1 MGKKRHVRA
10 EYSCAL
16 CDARLSTFERVQST
30 HVRHRPTTHTTSI
43 THDTDPIKLFYTGN
57 MPIILQSALVSNI
70 YFISQLFYKNA
81 PGNPFFAL
89 LGEWQPQEGT
99 GNLIPVGGIAYY
111 ISPPVS
117 FAEILY
123 DPFHAV
129 FYLVFLLTSCAIFS
143 KAWMEVSGSSPR
155 NVAKQFRDQQMTIK
169 GYRESGVIR
178 VLNRYIPTSA
188 ALGGM
193 IIGGITVVADFLG
206 CIGTGTGILLAVT
219 IIYEYYEQFAM
230 EQRQMMS
237 QLGF

>member
-1 MGKKRHVRA
+1 
-10 EYSCAL
+10 
-16 CDARLSTFERVQST
+16 
-30 HVRHRPTTHTTSI
+30 
-43 THDTDPIKLFYTGN
+43 
-57 MPIILQSALVSNI
+57 MPIVLYSALISNI
-70 YFISQLFYKNA
+70 YFISQMFYNMA
-81 PGNPFFAL
+81 PGNPFFGL
-89 LGEWQPQEGT
+89 LGEWQVQEET

-117 FAEILY
+117 FEEILY

-129 FYLVFLLTSCAIFS
+129 FYLVFLLTACAIFS
-143 KAWMEVSGSSPR
+143 KAWMEISGSSPR
-155 NVAKQFRDQQMTIK
+155 SVAKQFRDQQMTIK

-178 VLNRYIPTSA
+178 VLNRYIPTCA

-193 IIGGITVVADFLG
+193 ILGAITVAADFLG

-237 QLGF
+237 QFGF